1 MLAKLFSIALIAY
14 LPGALIFRIPIA
26 ERHRRAA
33 LAAEERAFWG
43 VILSIIVSASV
54 VLGLA
59 AVEQYTFDR
68 LVLANGLV
76 SLALLLAFNL
86 RLRYGARTGFAAG
99 ATAGADA
106 RAERAPWPTASAV
119 LPVLLILIGAWL
131 YFPGA
136 EYVMGGKDPGT
147 YVNEGIQIA
156 QRGSL
161 VTHDAVIAT
170 VPREFRDLFFPS
182 HLNPFYYST
191 RFMGF
196 FLMDPN
202 EGTVLG
208 QFPHLFPA
216 SLAVGYGVEGLNG
229 VRDMPGVW
237 AILGLLAVYFAGA
250 RLFGRAAAFAGALLL
265 AINVIQVWFARYPN
279 AEMVMQAL
287 LFAALLAWSRAHVDD
302 DLFFAPV
309 SATLLGLLLFLRF
322 DTVLAFGGVA
332 VAAGL
337 GLASR
342 KRPSVAFLVAL
353 QVWLALAAWYLL
365 GLMRPYTAYP
375 IGFIHNLAW
384 WELGLL
390 GVALLALVVFAIA
403 APHLRVLQV
412 VDRRLPVVLTVA
424 VLMLAIYAYFF
435 RFAGGRTTEYDAGAL
450 RSFAWYITPV
460 GLAAALAGYAL
471 AMRESFRKDPVLLAT
486 VTIFALFFFYKIK
499 IVPEHYWMTRR
510 FLPVILPGALL
521 LIGAAA
527 FAWWRGDTRR
537 MVIRGTIGTVL
548 VALLVVRFWSA
559 SAPLRSHVEYAGI
572 IPKLE
577 EVVKPFGDR
586 DLVIVESRN
595 ASDLHVFALPMAY
608 IYARNVLVLNSPR
621 PDAFLFS
628 EFLKWARTQYDAIY
642 FMGGGG
648 TELLSRAVG
657 IQPVASERFQIP
669 EWQSAYNAVPQ
680 GVRRK
685 EFDYSVYRLVD
696 STAAATAVANAGARA
711 AGGAGAGAG
720 AAGGAN
726 ANPNPNA
733 ANGGAA
739 GAAGTGVP
747 GGGGPGGGAV
757 VDLDVGFKDD
767 LNVVRFHAKERDG
780 HGITFRWTRDR
791 SYISLLGVRP
801 ESRTVELVLNDGHRP
816 PKLPRAHVQVLL
828 NDRVLGELDVKPD
841 FHSYTLAI
849 PPDVAAAAAK
859 SDAPARLTLVSN
871 IWRPR
876 DVLGTPDDRDLG
888 VMVDRVEVR

>member
-1 MLAKLFSIALIAY
+1 MLAKIFSIALLAY
-14 LPGALIFRIPIA
+14 LPGALIYRIPIA
-26 ERHRRAA
+26 QRHKRAA
-33 LAAEERAFWG
+33 LAAEERVFWG

-54 VLGLA
+54 ALGLA

-68 LVLANGLV
+68 LRLV
-76 SLALLLAFNL
+76 DGAVCLALLVLFNL
-86 RLRYGARTGFAAG
+86 RLRYGAAAAG
-99 ATAGADA
+99 AGAGAV
-106 RAERAPWPTASAV
+106 AERAPWPTAWAL
-119 LPVLLILIGAWL
+119 LPVLLVLIGWWL

-161 VTHDAVIAT
+161 VTHDPVVAS

-196 FLMDPN
+196 FLMEPN
-202 EGTVLG
+202 DGTVLG

-216 SLAVGYGVEGLNG
+216 SLAIGYGIEGLTG
-229 VRDMPGVW
+229 VRDVPGVW
-237 AILGLLAVYFAGA
+237 AMLGLLAVYFAGA

-279 AEMVMQAL
+279 AEMVMQTL
-287 LFAALLAWSRAHVDD
+287 LFAALLAWSRSQVDD

-309 SATLLGLLLFLRF
+309 SASLLGLLLFLRF

-342 KRPSVAFLVAL
+342 KRPSIAFLMAL
-353 QVWLALAAWYLL
+353 QLWLALAAWYLL
-365 GLMRPYTAYP
+365 GLMRPYMAYP

-384 WELGLL
+384 WEI
-390 GVALLALVVFAIA
+390 ALLAIAVVALVIFAVA

-412 VDRRLPVVLTVA
+412 VDKRLPAVLTVV
-424 VLMLAIYAYFF
+424 VLLLAIYAYFF

-450 RSFAWYITPV
+450 RSFAWYITPA
-460 GLAAALAGYAL
+460 GLAAALVGYAW
-471 AMRESFRKDPVLLAT
+471 AMRATFRKDPVLLAT
-486 VTIFALFFFYKIK
+486 VTIFGLFFFYKIK

-527 FAWWRGDTRR
+527 FGWWRQAQGDEPHRPHRQLDVRR
-537 MVIRGTIGTVL
+537 MVIRGTIGTVV
-548 VALLVVRFWSA
+548 VALLALQFWSA
-559 SAPLRSHVEYAGI
+559 SSPLRLHVEYSGI

-577 EVVKPFGDR
+577 EIVKPFGDR

-621 PDAFLFS
+621 PDAFVFS
-628 EFLKWARTQYDAIY
+628 EFLKWARTQYDKIY

-657 IQPVASERFQIP
+657 IEPVASERFQIP
-669 EWQSAYNAVPQ
+669 EWQSTYNAVPQ

-685 EFDYSVYRLVD
+685 EFDYSVYRLLD
-696 STAAATAVANAGARA
+696 SEAAAAAV
-711 AGGAGAGAG
+711 G
-720 AAGGAN
+720 AAKASGGAN
-726 ANPNPNA
+726 ANA
-733 ANGGAA
+733 ANGPGGAA
-739 GAAGTGVP
+739 GAA
-747 GGGGPGGGAV
+747 

-780 HGITFRWTRDR
+780 HGVTFRWTRDR
-791 SYISLLGVRP
+791 SYISLLGLRP
-801 ESRTVELVLNDGHRP
+801 ENRTLELVLNDGHRP
-816 PKLPRAHVQVLL
+816 AKLPPAHVQVLL
-828 NDRVLGELDVKPD
+828 DDRVLGELDVKPD
-841 FHSYTLAI
+841 FHTYTLAI
-849 PPDVAAAAAK
+849 PPDLAAAAAK

-876 DVLGTPDDRDLG
+876 EVLGTPDDRDLG